1 MYIPPAFAENRPEA
15 LHAIMRA
22 SSLPVL
28 ISPRRGG
35 GLLATHLPL
44 LLQAPDRLIGH
55 VAKANDHWRDYD
67 PEQESLAIFS
77 AADGYVSP
85 SWYPSKRVHGRVV
98 PTWNYSVVH
107 ASGRLS
113 VIHETGEKR
122 AIVSALTDAHEAGR
136 AAPWSVTDAPADF
149 IIGQLK
155 GIVGLALAITRLEGK
170 VKLSQN
176 RGEEDRN
183 GVIAGVERENPALA
197 RAMRRARGDPA

>member
-1 MYIPPAFAENRPEA
+1 
-15 LHAIMRA
+15 MRA
-22 SSLPVL
+22 ASLPVL

-44 LLQAPDRLIGH
+44 LLQAPGRLIGH

-107 ASGRLS
+107 ASGRRS
-113 VIHETGEKR
+113 VIHETEEKR
-122 AIVSALTDAHEAGR
+122 AIVSALTGAHEAGR

-183 GVIAGVERENPALA
+183 GAIAGVERENPALA